1 MLHCALQRHPG
12 NLFWPTKE
20 HMENKKSK
28 YEKSTSKIKAV
39 QIIAYQN
46 IKRNIAI
53 DICIGR

>member
-1 MLHCALQRHPG
+1 M
-12 NLFWPTKE
+12 E

-28 YEKSTSKIKAV
+28 YEKSTSKIKTV

-53 DICIGR
+53 DICIGC